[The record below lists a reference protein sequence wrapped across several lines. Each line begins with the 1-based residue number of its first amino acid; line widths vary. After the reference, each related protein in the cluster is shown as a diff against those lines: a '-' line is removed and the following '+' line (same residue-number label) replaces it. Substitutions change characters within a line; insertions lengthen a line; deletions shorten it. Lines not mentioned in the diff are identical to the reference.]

1 MLEHCGDKAKIIHF
15 SCDLRTRRSEG
26 FIDSFTWNELEI
38 IEKGSFLVGCLVT
51 QKKKTVERGS
61 GRYCA
66 QCKEILL
73 QLIQCHLNQVISLGF
88 MF

>member
-1 MLEHCGDKAKIIHF
+1 MLEHWGNKAKIIHF

-51 QKKKTVERGS
+51 PKKNS
-61 GRYCA
+61 
-66 QCKEILL
+66 
-73 QLIQCHLNQVISLGF
+73 
-88 MF
+88 

>member
-1 MLEHCGDKAKIIHF
+1 MLEHWGDKAKIIHF

-26 FIDSFTWNELEI
+26 FIDSFTWKELEI

-51 QKKKTVERGS
+51 QKKTVERGS

-73 QLIQCHLNQVISLGF
+73 QLIQCHVNQVISLGF